1 MVVVGIDPA
10 LQDEVAPV
18 SSTLLPGQYLTL
30 RSEEVVI
37 AANLA
42 AELQVAT
49 GDRLRLTSS
58 TGTSDTVTIV
68 GIYSAGSEVT
78 YVTLRTAQRLLGAG
92 ACRQHDLGEAGRR
105 VRSGSG
111 GGLPHGTAPIRGP
124 SLVA

>member
-1 MVVVGIDPA
+1 MAVVGIDPA

-18 SSTLLPGQYLTL
+18 SKYLIAGQYLGL

-68 GIYSAGSEVT
+68 GIYSAG
-78 YVTLRTAQRLLGAG
+78 Q
-92 ACRQHDLGEAGRR
+92 
-105 VRSGSG
+105 
-111 GGLPHGTAPIRGP
+111 GTWGP
-124 SLVA
+124 M